1 MDLKLTGKHALV
13 TGSTSG
19 IGEAIAKALAAE
31 GASVVIQGRNEERAR
46 RVAAEI
52 GDGRAA
58 VALGDLASDEE
69 AERVAEQARRAFGE
83 IDILVNNAGAF
94 PEHDW
99 WRTRPEGWAEL
110 YNQDVLSMV
119 RMIQAFV
126 PGMKARGWGR
136 VIQIASTAGVRPRAG
151 SPDYAATK
159 AAIINMTVS
168 LAAEL
173 ANSGVTA
180 NTVSPGPIR
189 TPGLEEAF
197 TARARDRG
205 SSEDWDQI
213 EKEMVRT
220 MIPVPLGRFGY
231 PEEVAAAVAF
241 LASPRASYIHGADLR
256 VDGGSPGTVN

>member
-1 MDLKLTGKHALV
+1 MDLQLTGKRALV

-31 GASVVIQGRNEERAR
+31 GASVVVQGRNEERAR

-52 GDGRAA
+52 GDGHAA
-58 VALGDLASDEE
+58 VALGDLGSDED
-69 AERVAEQARRAFGE
+69 ARRVAEQARGAFGDV
-83 IDILVNNAGAF
+83 DILVNNAGAF
-94 PEHDW
+94 PPHDW
-99 WRTRPEGWAEL
+99 WHTEPECWAEL

-126 PGMKARGWGR
+126 PGMRARGWGR
-136 VIQIASTAGVRPRAG
+136 VIQIASAAGVRPRGG

-168 LAAEL
+168 LAADL
-173 ANSGVTA
+173 ASSGVTA

-189 TPGLEEAF
+189 TPGLEETF
-197 TARARDRG
+197 TARAKELG
-205 SSEDWDQI
+205 WGEDWKEI
-213 EKEMVRT
+213 EQRAVTT
-220 MIPVPLGRFGY
+220 MFPVPLGRFGL
-231 PEEVAAAVAF
+231 PEEVAAAVVF